1 MAGGAQLRDEVDV
14 VVVGAGLAGLACAR
28 ELARAGRSVQV
39 VEAAEAVGGRVRTD
53 RVDGFLADR
62 GFQLL
67 NPAYPALRRGVDV
80 DALGLGAFGAGV
92 ATRAEDGSL
101 LRLGL
106 PWREPALIGET
117 LRAVGPE
124 AARLPGLA
132 RWGLPLAP
140 SLPALLTGRPAPR
153 LRARMDRRAD
163 MELRLSLDHAGL
175 RGRLRRIVEAFVAG
189 VVLDDTGTTSTE
201 LVRLLVSSFL
211 AAVPGLPRQGV
222 QALPDQLAADVRA
235 AGGAISTATRVTAV
249 EEAGVGRRVRTEAGA
264 CSARSVV
271 VAAGPGSAALAG
283 SGEEVWRGVVTTWW
297 ACDVAPTGSDLLHVD
312 SREHPTGPLAN
323 TAVVSAAAPSYA
335 PAGRHLVQGSAL
347 LAPGRR
353 PGPTEMERHARE
365 LLGADPADR
374 WEVVARH
381 EVPQALPRQVA
392 PLQATRPVELAPGL
406 LVAGDHR
413 DTASIQ
419 GALVSG
425 HRAARAV
432 LTR

>member
-1 MAGGAQLRDEVDV
+1 MEDEVDV
-14 VVVGAGLAGLACAR
+14 VVVGAGLAGLSCAR
-28 ELARAGRSVQV
+28 ELARAGQRVQV

-53 RVDGFLADR
+53 RVDGFLVDR

-67 NPAYPALRRGVDV
+67 NPAYPAVRRGVDV
-80 DALGLGAFGAGV
+80 DALGLGSFGAGV

-101 LRLGL
+101 LELGL
-106 PWREPALIGET
+106 PWREPALLGST

-124 AARLPGLA
+124 VALLPGLA

-153 LRARMDRRAD
+153 LRTRMDRRAD

-189 VVLDDTGTTSTE
+189 VVLDDTGATSTE

-211 AAVPGLPRQGV
+211 AAVPGLPREGM
-222 QALPDQLAADVRA
+222 QALPDQLAREVSA
-235 AGGAISTATRVTAV
+235 AGGSIATSTRVTAV
-249 EEAGVGRRVRTEAGA
+249 EEAGSGRRVRSEGGDCA
-264 CSARSVV
+264 ARSVV

-283 SGEEVWRGVVTTWW
+283 SGEEVWRGVVTCWW
-297 ACDVAPTGSDLLHVD
+297 ACDAAPTGSDLLHVD
-312 SREHPTGPLAN
+312 SRAHPAGPLAN
-323 TAVVSAAAPSYA
+323 TAVVTAAAPSYA

-353 PGPTEMERHARE
+353 PGADEMERHARE
-365 LLGADPADR
+365 LLGAGTAGTAER
-374 WEVVARH
+374 WELVARH

-392 PLQATRPVELAPGL
+392 PLQATRPVELEPGL

-425 HRAARAV
+425 HRAARAA
-432 LTR
+432 LAAR